1 MNKLKLEKYN
11 KLKDSFKESL
21 KESDPLSSLKLK
33 PDLNQGKKYRLS
45 SLKLNPEL
53 DHGSDHVSL
62 RIPVGKEHLKL
73 KI

>member
-1 MNKLKLEKYN
+1 MDKLKLEKYN
-11 KLKDSFKESL
+11 KLKVSVKKSL
-21 KESDPLSSLKLK
+21 KTSDPLASLKLK
-33 PDLNQGKKYRLS
+33 PISEHGS
-45 SLKLNPEL
+45 